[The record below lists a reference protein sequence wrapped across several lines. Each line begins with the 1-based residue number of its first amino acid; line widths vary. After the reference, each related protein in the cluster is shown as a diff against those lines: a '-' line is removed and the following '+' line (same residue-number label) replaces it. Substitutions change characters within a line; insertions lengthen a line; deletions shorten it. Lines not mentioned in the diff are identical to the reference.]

1 MLQSELAG
9 LIGESQ
15 NTFNVTSKTSGF
27 VPGAPV
33 IDTLNYNNLSFYVA
47 DQWRVRPTLTL
58 NFGVRYELF
67 TGIKDP
73 SGLRLEVVTGG
84 VDPNAALLN
93 PNGTFDFVG
102 GNTGSPG
109 QFFKSDKNNF
119 APNVSFAWAPNF
131 RNKLVSTL
139 FPGDGKT
146 VIRGGFS
153 ESYINDEFVR
163 SPDNALQN
171 QGLSVTPINFGL
183 TSVIDNPPPVTA
195 PPFQPPPLSFAS
207 INALAP
213 GANVAFLIDPN
224 MQLPRVEQYNF
235 GIQREIGFKS
245 VLEIRYVGNRSH
257 ELIRTVDLNQ
267 VDIRNNGFLPDYIR
281 ARSNLLLTGNP
292 ACTPLQNAG
301 CQTLTVFPQLANGG
315 SLNTAAVRNL
325 LLNGSVADLARRY
338 VTLGQTGSVQ
348 ILPNPNMGILDL
360 LGNLGE
366 SNYNALQVE
375 LRRRFS
381 GGLLLQANYT
391 FQKTLDNISPG
402 NAGINSEDQTR
413 VAAFLDNQNQ
423 HLDYGRADFDQTHV
437 FNLNAVYDLPFGKG
451 KSFLNNGSGAVDRL
465 VGGWQLGGILRINTG
480 TPLTIVDPRGTLNRV
495 GRAANQTAVTNLT
508 NDQIS
513 DLIGI
518 FNQNG
523 IVYYINPSV
532 INSDGRG
539 AAAFGQPAFPNEV
552 FFDNGPGQFGTL
564 ARSTINGP
572 LFTQL
577 DMSLTK
583 SIRLTEKMRFQIRAD
598 AFNVLN
604 HTNFLTGLL
613 TPGLGLGGT
622 SNTIFNVNSPTFG
635 QITSANTIG
644 GSGLNRVIQVA
655 VRGGDDP
662 QHKRKQLSFLLCFM
676 CLLWQIFKAN
686 DLPNV
691 DFCSLT
697 GISCAR

>member
-1 MLQSELAG
+1 
-9 LIGESQ
+9 
-15 NTFNVTSKTSGF
+15 

-33 IDTLNYNNLSFYVA
+33 INTLNYNNLSFYVA
-47 DQWRVRPTLTL
+47 DQWRVRPNLTL
-58 NFGVRYELF
+58 NLGLRYELF
-67 TGIKDP
+67 SGIKDP

-84 VDPNAALLN
+84 VNPTDALLN

-102 GNTGSPG
+102 GNAGSPG
-109 QFFKSDKNNF
+109 QFFKTDKNNF
-119 APNVSFAWAPNF
+119 APNISFAYSPNF
-131 RNKLVSTL
+131 HTRLVNTL
-139 FPGDGKT
+139 LPGNGRT

-163 SPDNALQN
+163 APDNALQN

-183 TSVIDNPPPVTA
+183 TGVINNPPPVPTPAFVA
-195 PPFQPPPLSFAS
+195 PPLTFAS

-245 VLEIRYVGNRSH
+245 VIEVRYVGNRSH

-267 VDIRNNGFLPDYIR
+267 VDIRNNGFLSDYLR
-281 ARSNLLLTGNP
+281 ARSNLLLTGNA
-292 ACTPLQNAG
+292 ACTTAQNAG
-301 CQTLTVFPQLANGG
+301 CQTLTVFPNLANGG
-315 SLNTAAVRNL
+315 SLNSAAVINL
-325 LLNGSVADLARRY
+325 LRNGSVADLARRY

-348 ILPNPNMGILDL
+348 ILPNQNMGILDL
-360 LGNLGE
+360 LGNLGQ

-381 GGLLLQANYT
+381 QGLLLQANYT

-402 NAGINSEDQTR
+402 NPGLNSEDQTR
-413 VAAFLDNQNQ
+413 VAAFLDNANP
-423 HLDYGRADFDQTHV
+423 HLDYGRADYDQTHV
-437 FNLNAVYDLPFGKG
+437 FNLNAVYDLPFGRG
-451 KSFLNNGSGAVDRL
+451 KYFLSDRGGAFDRL

-495 GRAANQTAVTNLT
+495 GRSANQTAVTNLT

-518 FNQNG
+518 FKQNG
-523 IVYYINPSV
+523 NVYYINPSV
-532 INSDGRG
+532 INSNGRG
-539 AAAFGQPAFPNEV
+539 AAAFGQPAFPGEV
-552 FFDNGPGQFGTL
+552 FFDNGPGQSGTL

-572 LFTQL
+572 LFTEL

-583 SIRLTEKMRFQIRAD
+583 SIRLTERMRFQIRAD

-604 HTNFLTGLL
+604 HTNFLTGILTSGLL
-613 TPGLGLGGT
+613 LNGT

-635 QITSANTIG
+635 QITEANTIG
-644 GSGLNRVIQVA
+644 GSGLNRIIQVA
-655 VRGGDDP
+655 GR
-662 QHKRKQLSFLLCFM
+662 FEF
-676 CLLWQIFKAN
+676 
-686 DLPNV
+686 
-691 DFCSLT
+691 
-697 GISCAR
+697 

>member
-1 MLQSELAG
+1 
-9 LIGESQ
+9 
-15 NTFNVTSKTSGF
+15 
-27 VPGAPV
+27 
-33 IDTLNYNNLSFYVA
+33 
-47 DQWRVRPTLTL
+47 
-58 NFGVRYELF
+58 
-67 TGIKDP
+67 
-73 SGLRLEVVTGG
+73 
-84 VDPNAALLN
+84 
-93 PNGTFDFVG
+93 
-102 GNTGSPG
+102 
-109 QFFKSDKNNF
+109 
-119 APNVSFAWAPNF
+119 
-131 RNKLVSTL
+131 
-139 FPGDGKT
+139 
-146 VIRGGFS
+146 
-153 ESYINDEFVR
+153 
-163 SPDNALQN
+163 
-171 QGLSVTPINFGL
+171 
-183 TSVIDNPPPVTA
+183 
-195 PPFQPPPLSFAS
+195 LSFAS

-224 MQLPRVEQYNF
+224 LQLPRVEQYNF

-267 VDIRNNGFLPDYIR
+267 VDIRSNGFLPDYIR
-281 ARSNLLLTGNP
+281 ARSNLLLTGNA
-292 ACTPLQNAG
+292 ACTPAQNAG
-301 CQTLTVFPQLANGG
+301 CQTLTVFPHLANGG

-348 ILPNPNMGILDL
+348 ILPNQNMGILDL

-375 LRRRFS
+375 LRRRYS
-381 GGLLLQANYT
+381 HGLLLQANYT

-402 NAGINSEDQTR
+402 NPGINSEDQTR

-437 FNLNAVYDLPFGKG
+437 FNLNAVYDLPFGRG
-451 KSFLNNGSGAVDRL
+451 KSFLNDSGGAVDRV

-495 GRAANQTAVTNLT
+495 GRSANQTAVTSLT
-508 NDQIS
+508 NSQIS
-513 DLIGI
+513 DLVGV

-539 AAAFGQPAFPNEV
+539 AAAFGQPAFSGEV

-572 LFTQL
+572 MFTEL

-583 SIRLTEKMRFQIRAD
+583 SIRLTERMRFQIRAD

-604 HTNFLTGLL
+604 HTNFLTGVL
-613 TPGLGLGGT
+613 TPGLGLNGT

-655 VRGGDDP
+655 GR
-662 QHKRKQLSFLLCFM
+662 FEF
-676 CLLWQIFKAN
+676 
-686 DLPNV
+686 
-691 DFCSLT
+691 
-697 GISCAR
+697 